1 MTESGPK
8 QPAMLSRQMGPA
20 GMLFTGLGI
29 IGSGWLFAA
38 LYTAQIAGPAGI
50 ISWLIGGA
58 FIMVIALVYAEL
70 GTMFPVGGALSRIPY
85 FAIGPTGGFIS
96 GWLCWIA
103 FVTVAPV
110 EVIAVLNYASNLLPS
125 LTTDDYGERILTL
138 RGVAVAIAMLAL
150 FTVVNIFGVRIYART
165 NAIVTVWKVIVPLSA
180 SILLILVGFRWENL
194 YEFGGFAPT
203 GISGIFGAVSGGGIV
218 FAYLGFRSVLDMA
231 GESRN
236 HNATSPSLS
245 SAPSLYA

>member
-1 MTESGPK
+1 
-8 QPAMLSRQMGPA
+8 
-20 GMLFTGLGI
+20 
-29 IGSGWLFAA
+29 
-38 LYTAQIAGPAGI
+38 
-50 ISWLIGGA
+50 
-58 FIMVIALVYAEL
+58 
-70 GTMFPVGGALSRIPY
+70 
-85 FAIGPTGGFIS
+85 
-96 GWLCWIA
+96 
-103 FVTVAPV
+103 VTVAPV

-203 GISGIFGAVSGGGIV
+203 GLSGIFGASRAASAWTGRSRKRWNSGYTTSSRSRPSVVVSDWMRR
-218 FAYLGFRSVLDMA
+218 AQQ
-231 GESRN
+231 
-236 HNATSPSLS
+236 NAMRIGRAS
-245 SAPSLYA
+245 